1 MGRKIFLFFLLLFSL
16 FVFARALRETGGGF
30 RMGKIFLEKDLQ
42 LPAKEPSSELLALL
56 DQPFFYL
63 DQGCQ
68 TYVFLSQDQKSVLKI
83 IRTERFRPPFWAR
96 WILLPKRVGE
106 KLTKGRT
113 ANLQHAMASY
123 RIAYAFLP
131 NETKISY
138 VHLGQT
144 KGLPKV
150 QLKNRFF
157 QTFEVDLNR
166 VGFLI
171 QKRAEPMKKALLE
184 KKGDLL
190 YAQKIIASFVSLA
203 SSMQEKN
210 IRNRDYKIP
219 PMTPRAA

>member
-123 RIAYAFLP
+123 RIAMLFC
-131 NETKISY
+131 
-138 VHLGQT
+138 
-144 KGLPKV
+144 
-150 QLKNRFF
+150 
-157 QTFEVDLNR
+157 
-166 VGFLI
+166 
-171 QKRAEPMKKALLE
+171 PMK
-184 KKGDLL
+184 
-190 YAQKIIASFVSLA
+190 QKFLMSI
-203 SSMQEKN
+203 
-210 IRNRDYKIP
+210 
-219 PMTPRAA
+219 